1 MSPGEY
7 DCSVWETLFL
17 TPSIQGLALR
27 LLGRATRKNLRI
39 AVEGRVSSPISLT
52 GRNLQL
58 CLLRSVYEA
67 ALKWSQSSPH
77 FVFGLS
83 LP

>member
-1 MSPGEY
+1 
-7 DCSVWETLFL
+7 
-17 TPSIQGLALR
+17 
-27 LLGRATRKNLRI
+27 
-39 AVEGRVSSPISLT
+39 VEGRVSSPISLT
-52 GRNLQL
+52 RRNLQL
-58 CLLRSVYEA
+58 CLLRFVYEA

>member
-1 MSPGEY
+1 VSSGEC

-17 TPSIQGLALR
+17 RPSRQGVALR
-27 LLGRATRKNLRI
+27 LLGRATRKSGRM

-52 GRNLQL
+52 RRNLHL
-58 CLLRSVYEA
+58 CLWMSVYEA